1 MDNDNDAMDVVE
13 TEEARHFTGIE
24 RNLGV
29 SPIDMRQRTF
39 ATTMRG
45 YDRQEVTA
53 FLSEAAADYEGVLR
67 ENDRLRQDIVRLK
80 TSLAQFRELEGSLKS
95 MLISAQKIA
104 DDMKENAVQESA
116 RIVSEAEARAV
127 GAEGA
132 GQARSGAAGNR
143 RTQNE
148 APRSGDQPRGDDLD
162 APRLARV
169 RARAGAARS
178 RREQRRAAP
187 AARRR
192 LCLDHT
198 VTVSSLVST

>member
-45 YDRQEVTA
+45 YDRQEVTS

-116 RIVSEAEARAV
+116 RIVSEAEARAELSAQKAQV
-127 GAEGA
+127 KLESAQREIDGL
-132 GQARSGAAGNR
+132 RMK
-143 RTQNE
+143 
-148 APRSGDQPRGDDLD
+148 
-162 APRLARV
+162 
-169 RARAGAARS
+169 
-178 RREQRRAAP
+178 RREVETSLEATISTLRGSLEYVREQERRDRGENNVVQHRP
-187 AARRR
+187 
-192 LCLDHT
+192 H
-198 VTVSSLVST
+198 VVVSA

>member
-1 MDNDNDAMDVVE
+1 MDKDDDAMDVVE

-39 ATTMRG
+39 ATSMRG

-53 FLSEAAADYEGVLR
+53 FLGEAAADYEGVLR

-116 RIVSEAEARAV
+116 RIVSEAEARAELSV
-127 GAEGA
+127 QKAQVKLESAQREIDGL
-132 GQARSGAAGNR
+132 RMK
-143 RTQNE
+143 
-148 APRSGDQPRGDDLD
+148 
-162 APRLARV
+162 
-169 RARAGAARS
+169 
-178 RREQRRAAP
+178 RREVETSLEATISTLRGSLEYVREQERRDRGENNVVQHRP
-187 AARRR
+187 
-192 LCLDHT
+192 H
-198 VTVSSLVST
+198 VVVSA

>member
-1 MDNDNDAMDVVE
+1 MDNDSDAMDVVE

-39 ATTMRG
+39 ATAMRG
-45 YDRQEVTA
+45 YDRQEVTS

-116 RIVSEAEARAV
+116 RIVSEAEARAELSAQKAQV
-127 GAEGA
+127 KLESAQREIDGL
-132 GQARSGAAGNR
+132 RMK
-143 RTQNE
+143 
-148 APRSGDQPRGDDLD
+148 
-162 APRLARV
+162 
-169 RARAGAARS
+169 
-178 RREQRRAAP
+178 RREVETSLEATISTLRGSLEYVREQERRDRGENNVVQHRP
-187 AARRR
+187 
-192 LCLDHT
+192 H
-198 VTVSSLVST
+198 VVVSA

>member
-1 MDNDNDAMDVVE
+1 MDNDSDAMDVVE

-39 ATTMRG
+39 AAAMRG
-45 YDRQEVTA
+45 YDRQEVTS

-116 RIVSEAEARAV
+116 RIVGEAEARAELSAQKAQV
-127 GAEGA
+127 KLESAQREIDGL
-132 GQARSGAAGNR
+132 RMK
-143 RTQNE
+143 
-148 APRSGDQPRGDDLD
+148 
-162 APRLARV
+162 
-169 RARAGAARS
+169 
-178 RREQRRAAP
+178 RREVETSLEATISTLRGSLEYVREQERRDRGENNVVQHRP
-187 AARRR
+187 
-192 LCLDHT
+192 H
-198 VTVSSLVST
+198 VVVSA

>member
-39 ATTMRG
+39 ATAMRG
-45 YDRQEVTA
+45 YDRQEVTS

-116 RIVSEAEARAV
+116 RIVSEAEARAELSAQKAQV
-127 GAEGA
+127 KLESAQREIDGL
-132 GQARSGAAGNR
+132 RMK
-143 RTQNE
+143 
-148 APRSGDQPRGDDLD
+148 
-162 APRLARV
+162 
-169 RARAGAARS
+169 
-178 RREQRRAAP
+178 RREVETSLEATISTLRGSLEYVREQERRDRGENNVVQHRP
-187 AARRR
+187 
-192 LCLDHT
+192 H
-198 VTVSSLVST
+198 VVVSA